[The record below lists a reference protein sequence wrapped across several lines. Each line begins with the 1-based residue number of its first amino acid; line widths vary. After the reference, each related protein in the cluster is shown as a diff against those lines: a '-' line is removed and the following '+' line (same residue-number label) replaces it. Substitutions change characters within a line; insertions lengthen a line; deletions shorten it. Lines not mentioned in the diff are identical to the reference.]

1 MQHFGGDLTLS
12 NQNDDNGG
20 ALQAGGCTA
29 TIYLSTN
36 DSIVEQLP
44 ETRNLEMRFE

>member
-1 MQHFGGDLTLS
+1 
-12 NQNDDNGG
+12 
-20 ALQAGGCTA
+20 LQAGGCTA

-44 ETRNLEMRFE
+44 ETRNLK